1 MRFIK
6 NCVIKLMKL
15 ITGVPFFMSTAFSF
29 FQQTVLALLGS
40 QDFRNGLVNL
50 FNVIQQYMPVT
61 AITFDSYIEE
71 ESSLAVQ
78 YIVTPAGF
86 FDVHLQMRLTDED
99 MDTYARWNRALSV
112 RRCFIMTSRT
122 ILC

>member
-1 MRFIK
+1 
-6 NCVIKLMKL
+6 
-15 ITGVPFFMSTAFSF
+15 MSTAFSF

-99 MDTYARWNRALSV
+99 MDYICKMEQS
-112 RRCFIMTSRT
+112 FKRT
-122 ILC
+122 PLLHNDLQNNLVLRKH